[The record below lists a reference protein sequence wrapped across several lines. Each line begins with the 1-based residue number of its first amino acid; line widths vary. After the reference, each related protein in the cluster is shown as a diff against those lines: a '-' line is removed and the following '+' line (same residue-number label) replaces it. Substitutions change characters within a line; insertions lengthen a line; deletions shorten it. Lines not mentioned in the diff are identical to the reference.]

1 MSEKRFKLDIGDDYS
16 FIDDII
22 QDETYTIYNDRFK
35 EVWGQKIVDLLNQL
49 NDENEQ
55 LKEENKELNEFN
67 NLLIKQKEESL
78 DRCQEIYRIVA
89 PFRRY

>member
-35 EVWGQKIVDLLNQL
+35 EVWGQKIVDLLNSL
-49 NDENEQ
+49 SDENEQ
-55 LKEENKELNEFN
+55 LRKELNE
-67 NLLIKQKEESL
+67 IKENP
-78 DRCQEIYRIVA
+78 INY
-89 PFRRY
+89 F